1 MYSSSEK
8 LCTNPK
14 SGVPRRTSS
23 SFKKLQRRGVCSSL
37 VATRITTN
45 YERQPRSTN
54 PYGHE
59 QCCVHE
65 VKLRPSSCRYKYHL
79 LTLHTSPTH
88 QELILLSKTVILT
101 THGRGAVAVISK
113 NVNSDL
119 MRPQKVKSLPN
130 MVRNLGM
137 SSSKRP
143 QTTTSPVFPL
153 GHVLRH
159 TQQMERMSFPYCYQ
173 NHYTQD
179 HDQNERV
186 NRSWMLLLPMQ
197 RS

>member
-1 MYSSSEK
+1 MYSPSEK

-119 MRPQKVKSLPN
+119 MRPQKVKSSITKYGPEFGY
-130 MVRNLGM
+130 VFVE
-137 SSSKRP
+137 K
-143 QTTTSPVFPL
+143 TSDHNKPSVSPWSCSPTYATDGKNVF
-153 GHVLRH
+153 
-159 TQQMERMSFPYCYQ
+159 S
-173 NHYTQD
+173 
-179 HDQNERV
+179 
-186 NRSWMLLLPMQ
+186 LLLPKSLHA